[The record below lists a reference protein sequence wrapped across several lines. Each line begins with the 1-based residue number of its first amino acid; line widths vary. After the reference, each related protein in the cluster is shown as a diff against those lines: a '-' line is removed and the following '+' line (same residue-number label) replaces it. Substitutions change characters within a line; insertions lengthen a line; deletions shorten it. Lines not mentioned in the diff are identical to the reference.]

1 MDITPDIVSAFRAY
15 YPGFADTA
23 DWPDAMVTRYLAEGD
38 METGNRWGRY
48 DLGVASIKK
57 RGMFAFAAHR
67 LVLAKAADN
76 AVANG
81 GTPAAPA
88 RLASKSIGSESAS
101 FAVPTPTAAEQERYG
116 DLLTTIYGL
125 EFIRLR
131 QRAAMGGVMV

>member
-15 YPGFADTA
+15 YPGFADA
-23 DWPDAMVTRYLAEGD
+23 DDWPDATVTRYLEEAD
-38 METGNRWGRY
+38 DETGKRWGEYGAR
-48 DLGVASIKK
+48 GIKK

-67 LVLAKAADN
+67 LVLAKAADI

-88 RLASKSIGSESAS
+88 RLASKSIGGESAS
-101 FAVPTPTAAEQERYG
+101 FAVPTPSAAEQERYG

>member
-1 MDITPDIVSAFRAY
+1 MEITAQIVADFRGY
-15 YPGFADTA
+15 YPGFADNAT
-23 DWPDAMVTRYLAEGD
+23 WPDATVTRYLEEAD
-38 METGNRWGRY
+38 DETGKRWGEYGAR
-48 DLGVASIKK
+48 GIKK

-67 LVLAKAADN
+67 LVLSKTSDN

-101 FAVPTPTAAEQERYG
+101 FTVPTPTAAEQERYG

-131 QRAAMGGVMV
+131 QRASMGGVMV